1 MDSITNIKEI
11 IMLSDKDYIRH
22 SIETNLFFLRLAK
35 EHAIFAA
42 ASLPPRDITVSR
54 QLVALKNTFEKLLAR
69 TVILANGIIGKEA
82 LSSGEFVTKLT
93 LPAEKQTQ
101 ALTGIPI
108 DTRITQ
114 RELNLTAAT
123 QGKQTKQLLKQ
134 VSMLNKAAISGTNT
148 AIIFKSNLLKNI
160 STCKAFSYTYPSMLH
175 HIIEESKFYV
185 MLLTKLEN
193 KDGIDSIREMIEQEI
208 LWNDIMGDHSK
219 FIRGYL
225 DPTEVQLFQKAND
238 FANTFDALQKQVNSL
253 KKEPNRFPAVTKKS
267 LNEVTELRNFKKQG
281 TEGILACKI
290 RSVMLPLLADH
301 VTREANHYL
310 RLLREFSTVHNV

>member
-1 MDSITNIKEI
+1 
-11 IMLSDKDYIRH
+11 MLSDKDYIRH
-22 SIETNLFFLRLAK
+22 SLETNLFFLRIVK

-148 AIIFKSNLLKNI
+148 AIIFKSNLLKSI
-160 STCKAFSYTYPSMLH
+160 STCKAFSYTYPSMLN

>member
-1 MDSITNIKEI
+1 
-11 IMLSDKDYIRH
+11 MLSDKDYIRH
-22 SIETNLFFLRLAK
+22 SLETNLFFLRIVK

>member
-1 MDSITNIKEI
+1 
-11 IMLSDKDYIRH
+11 MLSDKDYIRH
-22 SIETNLFFLRLAK
+22 SLETNLFFLRIVK

-281 TEGILACKI
+281 TEGILDCKI

>member
-1 MDSITNIKEI
+1 
-11 IMLSDKDYIRH
+11 MLSDKDYIRH
-22 SIETNLFFLRLAK
+22 SLETNLFFLRIVK

-134 VSMLNKAAISGTNT
+134 ISMLNKAAISGTNT

-160 STCKAFSYTYPSMLH
+160 STCKAFSYTYPSMLN